1 MRLTKQEL
9 FNLST
14 GWNSAWL
21 CHHCMAH
28 DTTYLTF
35 PCRLALDQRRTLTSF
50 EQLCKK
56 NQDGDRCNWA
66 ICLSLIYKL
75 IKTYMWL
82 FLCMYNFQTCLH
94 VCAPTGSL
102 LCVRGFDQNMVK
114 WCSLHTVNLGI
125 SCWACASAIFEL
137 LKHQDHTCKILFP
150 FRVVFDHMRLYF
162 VVSAIEDVWPTPEGT
177 HPKNEMNARLG
188 LAYWDFLS
196 WAKAMKLQTLDPHMM
211 IPLAS

>member
-1 MRLTKQEL
+1 MCLAPIMIYYYYLYTCMRLTKQEL

-66 ICLSLIYKL
+66 YKDVYVAVL
-75 IKTYMWL
+75 VHVEFPNMFACMCSYRQL
-82 FLCMYNFQTCLH
+82 ALCTWIRPEHGQ
-94 VCAPTGSL
+94 
-102 LCVRGFDQNMVK
+102 MV
-114 WCSLHTVNLGI
+114 LVAHGELGNL
-125 SCWACASAIFEL
+125 
-137 LKHQDHTCKILFP
+137 
-150 FRVVFDHMRLYF
+150 M
-162 VVSAIEDVWPTPEGT
+162 
-177 HPKNEMNARLG
+177 LG
-188 LAYWDFLS
+188 LCLCHLRIAEAPGSY
-196 WAKAMKLQTLDPHMM
+196 M
-211 IPLAS
+211 